1 MSGNLR
7 FWRRAQRPPKEALRT
22 IKGGKLAGFTDVN
35 PQYRLQAMTEIF
47 GPIGLGWYYE
57 IVEMAAIKGA
67 GGEVIA
73 SVRIRL
79 YIKDG
84 DEWSKPIEGVG
95 GSKIIMLAKGSLESN
110 DEGFKMALTDALSV
124 AMKQLGI
131 ASDVYWGL
139 WDGTKYRESDMAFS
153 PVTEEVSEQPSVP
166 EGETKEEAPLRVVPV
181 DNAENY
187 RKHFVKVI
195 KEKYKGDVPKL
206 GMAIKKTYGKN
217 MTDLTVSEM
226 KDALTRLRD
235 KGLLPENTEI

>member
-1 MSGNLR
+1 LTAKEETMSGILGFGDARNGLPK
-7 FWRRAQRPPKEALRT
+7 RRLGQSKAVIGRVHRCEPPIPPSGNDRDLWTNRS
-22 IKGGKLAGFTDVN
+22 
-35 PQYRLQAMTEIF
+35 
-47 GPIGLGWYYE
+47 GWYYE

-166 EGETKEEAPLRVVPV
+166 EGETKEEAPFVCPV

-187 RKHFVKVI
+187 VSIVKVI
-195 KEKYKGDVPKL
+195 KRITQEMFQI
-206 GMAIKKTYGKN
+206 GMAIKRLRQN
-217 MTDLTVSEM
+217 MTDSPSV
-226 KDALTRLRD
+226 K
-235 KGLLPENTEI
+235 